1 MIELL
6 LNELL
11 STFPFHFL
19 AYIPFYKKLKYSPL
33 KTFLRVCMCQIF
45 YLGIFTLLTL
55 AGFSSVWVQYLA
67 VPIFGVLF
75 CLLVQAD
82 RGMILFFYMFI
93 LDYLL
98 VIRAAAFCICEK
110 LFGFNFFSWQSGFIT
125 LFLILCTILLM
136 VKAMSH
142 ITKGLCSVS
151 VPSFWRTAWLLPCS
165 VTLILLLL
173 TGDIRNGTVTIS
185 ALLARVL
192 LLICMFLISHFMILF
207 IQQLKE
213 QLETNTRNQAME
225 RLLQIQHDQYSMLQ
239 ARIAENRR
247 ARHDFRQ
254 HLRVIQDCVKRGDL
268 EDLKS
273 YLAEY
278 EKQFPSH
285 SDHIYCNSYAVNAI
299 LAFYADK
306 AENHSICLDVKIQMS
321 DTPVIPETE
330 FCVLLGNLLE
340 NALDACQTGR
350 SESKTS
356 QPFIRVCAIQIG
368 TSTLSITVDNTSV
381 FKPTWINEKLVS
393 TKAAGSGIG
402 TESIRMIAEQYRGDA
417 RFEWKDGVFY
427 ASVMLN
433 P

>member
-33 KTFLRVCMCQIF
+33 ETVLRVCMCQIF
-45 YLGIFTLLTL
+45 YLGIFTILTL

-82 RGMILFFYMFI
+82 RGMILFFYVFI

-278 EKQFPSH
+278 EKQFPSL

-306 AENHSICLDVKIQMS
+306 AENHNIRLDVKIQMS

-417 RFEWKDGVFY
+417 RFEWRDGVFY

>member
-11 STFPFHFL
+11 NTFPFHFL

-33 KTFLRVCMCQIF
+33 ETVLRVCMCQIF

-151 VPSFWRTAWLLPCS
+151 VPSFWKTAWLLPCS

-306 AENHSICLDVKIQMS
+306 AENHSIRLDVKIQMS

-340 NALDACQTGR
+340 NALDACQAGH

-356 QPFIRVCAIQIG
+356 QPFIRVCAIQTG

-417 RFEWKDGVFY
+417 RFEWRDGVFY

>member
-33 KTFLRVCMCQIF
+33 GTFLRVCMCQIF

-173 TGDIRNGTVTIS
+173 TGDIRSGTVTIS

-306 AENHSICLDVKIQMS
+306 AENHNIRLDVKIQMS

-350 SESKTS
+350 PESKTS

>member
-33 KTFLRVCMCQIF
+33 ETVFLVCMCQIF
-45 YLGIFTLLTL
+45 YLGIFTILTL

-173 TGDIRNGTVTIS
+173 TGDIRSGTVTIS

-278 EKQFPSH
+278 EKQFPSL

-306 AENHSICLDVKIQMS
+306 AENHNIRLDVKIQMS

>member
-19 AYIPFYKKLKYSPL
+19 AYIPFYKRLKYSPL
-33 KTFLRVCMCQIF
+33 ETVLRVCMCQIF
-45 YLGIFTLLTL
+45 YLGIFTILTL

-173 TGDIRNGTVTIS
+173 TGDIRSGTVTIS

-213 QLETNTRNQAME
+213 QLEANTRNQAME

-306 AENHSICLDVKIQMS
+306 AENHSIRLDVKIQMS

-350 SESKTS
+350 PESETS
-356 QPFIRVCAIQIG
+356 QPFIRVCAIQTG

>member
-33 KTFLRVCMCQIF
+33 ETVLLVCMCQIF
-45 YLGIFTLLTL
+45 YLGIFTILIL

-278 EKQFPSH
+278 EKQFPSP

-306 AENHSICLDVKIQMS
+306 AENHNIRLDVKIQMS

>member
-33 KTFLRVCMCQIF
+33 ETVLLVCMCQIF
-45 YLGIFTLLTL
+45 YLGIFTILTL

-82 RGMILFFYMFI
+82 RGMILFFYVFI

-173 TGDIRNGTVTIS
+173 TGDIRSGTVTIS

-254 HLRVIQDCVKRGDL
+254 HLRAIQDCVKRGDL

-306 AENHSICLDVKIQMS
+306 AENHNIRLDVKIQMS

-350 SESKTS
+350 PESETS
-356 QPFIRVCAIQIG
+356 QPFIRVCAIQTG

>member
-33 KTFLRVCMCQIF
+33 GTFLRVCMCQIF
-45 YLGIFTLLTL
+45 YLGIFTILIL

-110 LFGFNFFSWQSGFIT
+110 LFGFNLFSWQSGFIT

-173 TGDIRNGTVTIS
+173 TGDIRSGTVTIS

-306 AENHSICLDVKIQMS
+306 AENHNIRLDVKIQMS

>member
-33 KTFLRVCMCQIF
+33 ETVLLVCMCQIF
-45 YLGIFTLLTL
+45 YLGIFTILTL

-173 TGDIRNGTVTIS
+173 TGDIRSGTVTIS

-306 AENHSICLDVKIQMS
+306 AENHNIRLDVKIQMS

-402 TESIRMIAEQYRGDA
+402 TESIRMIAEQYRGDT
-417 RFEWKDGVFY
+417 RFEWRDGVFY

>member
-33 KTFLRVCMCQIF
+33 GTFLRVCMCQIF

-125 LFLILCTILLM
+125 FFLILCTILLM

-306 AENHSICLDVKIQMS
+306 AENHNIRLDVKIQMS

-340 NALDACQTGR
+340 NALDACQIGR

-417 RFEWKDGVFY
+417 RFDWKDGVFY

>member
-33 KTFLRVCMCQIF
+33 GTFLRVCMCQIF

-55 AGFSSVWVQYLA
+55 AGFSSVCVQYLA
-67 VPIFGVLF
+67 VPIFGILF

-82 RGMILFFYMFI
+82 LGMILFFYMFI

-136 VKAMSH
+136 VKAMNH

-213 QLETNTRNQAME
+213 QLEANTRNQAME

-306 AENHSICLDVKIQMS
+306 AENHSIRLDVKIQMS

-350 SESKTS
+350 PESETS
-356 QPFIRVCAIQIG
+356 QPFIRVCAIQTG

-402 TESIRMIAEQYRGDA
+402 TESIRMIAEQYHGDA
-417 RFEWKDGVFY
+417 RFEWRDGVFY

>member
-33 KTFLRVCMCQIF
+33 ETVLRVCMCQIF
-45 YLGIFTLLTL
+45 YLGIFTILTL

-173 TGDIRNGTVTIS
+173 TGDIRSGTVTIS

-254 HLRVIQDCVKRGDL
+254 HLRVIQDCVKHGDL

-306 AENHSICLDVKIQMS
+306 AENHNIRLDVKIQMS
-321 DTPVIPETE
+321 DTPVIPGTE

-393 TKAAGSGIG
+393 IKAAGSGIG

>member
-33 KTFLRVCMCQIF
+33 ETVLRVCMCQIF

-306 AENHSICLDVKIQMS
+306 AENHNIRLDVKIQMS

-350 SESKTS
+350 PESKTS

-393 TKAAGSGIG
+393 TKAAGSGVG

>member
-33 KTFLRVCMCQIF
+33 ETVLRVCMCQIF
-45 YLGIFTLLTL
+45 YLGIFTILTL

-278 EKQFPSH
+278 EKQFPSL

-306 AENHSICLDVKIQMS
+306 AENHNIRLDVKIQMS

-417 RFEWKDGVFY
+417 RFEWRDGVFY

>member
-136 VKAMSH
+136 IKAMSH
-142 ITKGLCSVS
+142 IAKGLCSVS

-173 TGDIRNGTVTIS
+173 TGDIRSGTVTIS

-306 AENHSICLDVKIQMS
+306 AENHNIRLDVKIQMS

-350 SESKTS
+350 PESKTS
-356 QPFIRVCAIQIG
+356 QPFIRVCAIQTG

-417 RFEWKDGVFY
+417 RFEWRDGVFY

>member
-33 KTFLRVCMCQIF
+33 ETVLRVCMCQIF
-45 YLGIFTLLTL
+45 YLGIFTILTL

-173 TGDIRNGTVTIS
+173 TGDIRSGTVTIS

-213 QLETNTRNQAME
+213 QLEANTRNQAME

-306 AENHSICLDVKIQMS
+306 AENHNIRLDVKIQMS

-350 SESKTS
+350 PESETS
-356 QPFIRVCAIQIG
+356 QPFIRVCAIQTG

>member
-33 KTFLRVCMCQIF
+33 GTFLRVCMCQIF

-110 LFGFNFFSWQSGFIT
+110 LFGFNLFSWQSGFIT

-306 AENHSICLDVKIQMS
+306 AENHNIRLDVKIQMS

>member
-33 KTFLRVCMCQIF
+33 ETVLRVCMCQIF
-45 YLGIFTLLTL
+45 YLGIFTILTL

-173 TGDIRNGTVTIS
+173 TGDIRSGTVTIS

-306 AENHSICLDVKIQMS
+306 AENHNIRLDVKIQMS

-356 QPFIRVCAIQIG
+356 QPFIRVCAIQTG
-368 TSTLSITVDNTSV
+368 TSTLSITVDNTSA

-402 TESIRMIAEQYRGDA
+402 TESIRMIAEQYHGDA

>member
-33 KTFLRVCMCQIF
+33 ETVFLVCMCQIF
-45 YLGIFTLLTL
+45 YLGIFTILTL

-173 TGDIRNGTVTIS
+173 TGDIRSGTVTIS

-306 AENHSICLDVKIQMS
+306 AENHNIRLDVKIQMS

-356 QPFIRVCAIQIG
+356 QPFIRVCAIQTG
-368 TSTLSITVDNTSV
+368 TSTLSITVDNTSA

-417 RFEWKDGVFY
+417 RFEWRDGVFY

>member
-33 KTFLRVCMCQIF
+33 ETVLRVCMCQIF
-45 YLGIFTLLTL
+45 YLGIFTILTL

-82 RGMILFFYMFI
+82 WGMILFFYMFI

-110 LFGFNFFSWQSGFIT
+110 LFGFNLFSWQSGFIT

-173 TGDIRNGTVTIS
+173 TGDIRSGTVTIS

-306 AENHSICLDVKIQMS
+306 AENHNIRLDVKIQMS

-350 SESKTS
+350 PESKTS
-356 QPFIRVCAIQIG
+356 QPFIRVCAIQTG

>member
-19 AYIPFYKKLKYSPL
+19 AYIPFYKRLKYSPL
-33 KTFLRVCMCQIF
+33 ETVLRVCMCQIF
-45 YLGIFTLLTL
+45 YLGIFTILTL

-306 AENHSICLDVKIQMS
+306 AENHNIRLDVKIQMS

-350 SESKTS
+350 PESETS

-417 RFEWKDGVFY
+417 RFDWKDGVFY

>member
-33 KTFLRVCMCQIF
+33 ETVLLVCMCQIF
-45 YLGIFTLLTL
+45 YLGIFTILTL

-110 LFGFNFFSWQSGFIT
+110 LFGLNFFSWQSGFIT

-173 TGDIRNGTVTIS
+173 TGDIRSGTVTIS

-306 AENHSICLDVKIQMS
+306 AENHNIRLDVKIQMS

-350 SESKTS
+350 PESETS
-356 QPFIRVCAIQIG
+356 QPFIRVCAIQTG

>member
-33 KTFLRVCMCQIF
+33 ETVFLVCMCQIF
-45 YLGIFTLLTL
+45 YLGIFTILTL

-173 TGDIRNGTVTIS
+173 TGDIRSGTVTIS

-213 QLETNTRNQAME
+213 QLEANTRNQAME

-306 AENHSICLDVKIQMS
+306 AENHSIRLDVKIQMS

-356 QPFIRVCAIQIG
+356 QPFIRVCAIQTG

-402 TESIRMIAEQYRGDA
+402 TESIRMIAEQYHGDA
-417 RFEWKDGVFY
+417 RFEWRDGVFY